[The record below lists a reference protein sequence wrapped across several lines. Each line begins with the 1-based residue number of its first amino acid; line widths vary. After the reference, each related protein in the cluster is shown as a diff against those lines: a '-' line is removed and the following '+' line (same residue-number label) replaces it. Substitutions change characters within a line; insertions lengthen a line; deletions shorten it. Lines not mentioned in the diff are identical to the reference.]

1 MGRYKE
7 KNCPTCGTTHRKQG
21 LYCSR
26 SCGNSR
32 THTLAHKRHL
42 SKKQSQ
48 HMNSA
53 VALDARDRATKQITL
68 ERKKQTNR
76 ADTDLQE
83 MTLDDFMVDPQI
95 DDLDAGQFRAGGDLW
110 SEVD

>member
-7 KNCPTCGTTHRKQG
+7 KVCPTCGTTHRKQG
-21 LYCSR
+21 IYCSR

-42 SKKQSQ
+42 SKKQSE
-48 HMNSA
+48 HMNSEN
-53 VALDARDRATKQITL
+53 ALDARDRAVKQITL

-76 ADTDLQE
+76 ADEDLQSL
-83 MTLDDFMVDPQI
+83 TLDDFMVEPI
-95 DDLDAGQFRAGGDLW
+95 VDDLPSGQFRAGGDLW
-110 SEVD
+110 TEVD

>member
-1 MGRYKE
+1 MGQYKE

-21 LYCSR
+21 VYCSR

-32 THTLAHKRHL
+32 THTYAHKKHL
-42 SKKQSQ
+42 SAKQSE
-48 HMNSA
+48 HMNSEN
-53 VALDARDRATKQITL
+53 ALDARDRATKQITL
-68 ERKKQTNR
+68 ERKKHTNR

-95 DDLDAGQFRAGGDLW
+95 DDLPAGSFRAGGDLW
-110 SEVD
+110 TEVD